1 MDGRDIDEPLK
12 ARVASSSAV
21 LLESLTEILTFPF
34 VKPIIVSYYDRF
46 FYGFV
51 GNGGSQ
57 VKIHDTNRIGPLQ
70 AYRAAE
76 NALSR
81 SVGKKP
87 AARDEVR
94 ISPEAK
100 ELLGADQARIEHLLE
115 LKRAVEDGTYRVDA
129 MKIAEKLLPYFR
141 N

>member
-1 MDGRDIDEPLK
+1 
-12 ARVASSSAV
+12 
-21 LLESLTEILTFPF
+21 
-34 VKPIIVSYYDRF
+34 
-46 FYGFV
+46 
-51 GNGGSQ
+51 
-57 VKIHDTNRIGPLQ
+57 VKIHDSNRIGPLQ

-100 ELLGADQARIEHLLE
+100 ELLGANQARIEHLSE

-129 MKIAEKLLPYFR
+129 MKIADKLLPYFR